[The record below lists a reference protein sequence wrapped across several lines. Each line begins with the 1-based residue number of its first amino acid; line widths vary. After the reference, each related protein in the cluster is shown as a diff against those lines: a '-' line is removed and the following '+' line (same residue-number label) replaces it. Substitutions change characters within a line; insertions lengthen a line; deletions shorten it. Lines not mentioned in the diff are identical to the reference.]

1 MKTSQ
6 ITYQLMISKSRALV
20 GSLHMIPH
28 PHHTPIFHHFLHLET
43 RSLSGICVTDSPGFI
58 PQSAHSL
65 SVRYHLYDNESFKF
79 YCKSF
84 RIWSFSLKHTLSHM
98 TFSLIFP
105 IGIPNLVCGK
115 MFSPNSFQ
123 TYGKDTTANILLRT
137 E

>member
-1 MKTSQ
+1 
-6 ITYQLMISKSRALV
+6 MISKSRALV
-20 GSLHMIPH
+20 GSPHMISH
-28 PHHTPIFHHFLHLET
+28 PHHTPICHHFLHLET
-43 RSLSGICVTDSPGFI
+43 RSLSDICVTDSPGFI

-79 YCKSF
+79 YRKSF

-98 TFSLIFP
+98 TFSLTFL

-123 TYGKDTTANILLRT
+123 TYRKDTTANFY
-137 E
+137 